1 MHEETALLESPVL
14 SAVGYLDAEA
24 HSKSKHEY
32 HNGKLIEMA
41 GADIYHN
48 LIKGGF
54 FTSLQNWITAQQL
67 PFLVLDSDMKTWFPA
82 KNKFVYPDLTVL
94 QKPPQFFVTEN
105 GHVRRDALVNP
116 MLIVEV
122 LSPETAGYDKGEKF
136 ELYCSLDSFREYVL
150 VEPETPWVKTIFIE
164 DPANGIHRVKTV
176 TDPNESFY
184 LHTIGCSIVLGD
196 LYKALEGITR

>member
-41 GADIYHN
+41 GADYYHN
-48 LIKGGF
+48 KIKLELALLIERF
-54 FTSLQNWITAQQL
+54 LRASNL
-67 PFLVLDSDMKTWFPA
+67 PFETLDSDMKTWFPA

-164 DPANGIHRVKTV
+164 DAANGIHRVKTV